1 MGVDARSRRH
11 GVSSARDEFL
21 TAGTIPA
28 GTVRDPILTSWRRC
42 HEAGIDADL
51 SEVPY
56 EDVDLRGPL
65 TRCAEPVMDRLADGL
80 NDMPVSLV
88 LTDASGRL
96 LERRESD
103 TRLSRQLDAVVF
115 APGFTYGEAHVGTN
129 GVGTA
134 LEEGRAAYVHGPEH
148 FNEHI
153 QNFTCAGVPIRN
165 PLTGRIEGVLDIT
178 CLADDANPM
187 MRVLA
192 QEAARDIERV
202 MLEHGSARQRAMLDA
217 FLAACRGGRSAVVA
231 ISGEIVMTD
240 PRAASLLTPAD
251 QAVLRGKAAQVNGQA
266 SAIVELSLSQG
277 RLVQARCAPVSVAG
291 DTIGTLIRLSVRSDE
306 SRTARRRPAPTVRLP
321 EAVGRSPVWLAACED
336 VRTVARQRRSLL
348 LVGEPGTGK
357 FALARAA
364 HHERFPTARLVVIDC
379 GDTVSPGDTPE
390 PPGVPQWAD
399 AEVELD
405 DCEATVV
412 LRHLELIG
420 PSGADSLEVLLDRLA
435 DRSSPTWVVGTV
447 ELATGRGPRP
457 CDSLLGHFKASVMVP
472 ALRHR
477 IEDLDQLVPLLLGRL
492 APRRAVR
499 CTPDAMRALLGYV
512 WPGNVAQ
519 LQTVL
524 REAFSRRPA
533 GDIRSED
540 LPAECFT
547 SCQRV
552 LMPMEAL
559 ERDAIIAALHRA
571 GGNRLRAAA
580 NLGIARSS
588 LYRKIHS
595 YGIDLRD

>member
-1 MGVDARSRRH
+1 MEAQSRRR
-11 GVSSARDEFL
+11 GVATARDAFL
-21 TAGTIPA
+21 TSGTVP
-28 GTVRDPILTSWRRC
+28 GDTVRDPILTSWRRC
-42 HEAGIDADL
+42 HEAGVDPDL
-51 SEVPY
+51 SQVPY
-56 EDVDLRGPL
+56 EDVDVRGPL
-65 TRCAEPVMDRLADGL
+65 VRSAEPVIGRLQDGL
-80 NDMPVSLV
+80 CDMPVTVV

-103 TRLSRQLDAVVF
+103 SGLRRRLDAVVF
-115 APGFTYGEAHVGTN
+115 APGFTYGEQHVGTN

-134 LEEGRAAYVHGPEH
+134 LEEGRPAYVYGPEH

-153 QNFTCAGVPIRN
+153 QGFACAGVPIRN

-202 MLEHGSARQRAMLDA
+202 LLEQGSTRQRAMLDA
-217 FLAACRGGRSAVVA
+217 FLTACRGGRSAVVA

-251 QAVLRGKAAQVNGQA
+251 QVVLRGKAAEVAGP
-266 SAIVELSLSQG
+266 SPLVVDLSLSQG
-277 RLVQARCAPVSVAG
+277 RLVQARCAPVSVGG
-291 DTIGTLIRLSVRSDE
+291 DTVGTVIKL
-306 SRTARRRPAPTVRLP
+306 TVRAPEGRTLRPRAVPAMSIP
-321 EAVGRSPVWLAACED
+321 EAVGRSPVWLDACEE
-336 VRTVARQRRSLL
+336 VRAAARRRGSLL

-357 FALARAA
+357 FALARGA
-364 HHERFPTARLVVIDC
+364 HQERFPTSRLLVVDC
-379 GDTVSPGDTPE
+379 GDDADLPG
-390 PPGVPQWAD
+390 AD
-399 AEVELD
+399 LEGEFEND
-405 DCEATVV
+405 DVTVV
-412 LRHLELIG
+412 LRHLELLA
-420 PSGADSLEVLLDRLA
+420 PSSVVAVENLLLRLLR
-435 DRSSPTWVVGTV
+435 RSSPTWVVGTV
-447 ELATGRGPRP
+447 DAATGPVPRT
-457 CDSLLGHFKASVMVP
+457 CDGLLGHFGASVTVP

-477 IEDLDQLVPLLLGRL
+477 IEDLDQLIPLLLDRL
-492 APRRAVR
+492 APRRSVR

-519 LQTVL
+519 LQMVL
-524 REAFSRRPA
+524 REALAHRPA

-540 LPAECFT
+540 LPAVCFT

-571 GGNRLRAAA
+571 NGNRLQAAA
-580 NLGIARSS
+580 DLGIARSS

-595 YGIDLRD
+595 YGIDFRD